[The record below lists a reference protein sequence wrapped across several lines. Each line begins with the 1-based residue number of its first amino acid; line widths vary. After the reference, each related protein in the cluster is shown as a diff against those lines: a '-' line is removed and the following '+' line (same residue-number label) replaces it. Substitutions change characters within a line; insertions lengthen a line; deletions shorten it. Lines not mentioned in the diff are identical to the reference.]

1 MVWSHLECP
10 VPGHALFE
18 FSEGQLVVLIQVKSC
33 PSLGASYKGLAS
45 SAKPGIHRQQKP
57 AEPKNSFPC
66 LAVVGVGILSA
77 VSFHASETHCC
88 PSFKMYLRYVTCCMN
103 IWAFLAEAHYPSSP
117 RVLSSCSVPVRQVS
131 RSMAAIS
138 RSSTYCN
145 KLISGFCAR
154 YSLRSSCKASSKMVG
169 KLFYPHGSLVHVS
182 WLLIPIS
189 ESCHSKVK
197 YC

>member
-1 MVWSHLECP
+1 M
-10 VPGHALFE
+10 
-18 FSEGQLVVLIQVKSC
+18 QMKSR

-57 AEPKNSFPC
+57 AEPKNSLPC
-66 LAVVGVGILSA
+66 LAIVGVGIIST
-77 VSFHASETHCC
+77 VSFHASEIHCC
-88 PSFKMYLRYVTCCMN
+88 PSFKMYLRYVTCCLN
-103 IWAFLAEAHYPSSP
+103 IWAFLAKAQYPSSP

-131 RSMAAIS
+131 RSMAAIN

-145 KLISGFCAR
+145 KLIPGFCAR

-169 KLFYPHGSLVHVS
+169 ELFNPRGSVVHVS

-189 ESCHSKVK
+189 KSRHPKVK